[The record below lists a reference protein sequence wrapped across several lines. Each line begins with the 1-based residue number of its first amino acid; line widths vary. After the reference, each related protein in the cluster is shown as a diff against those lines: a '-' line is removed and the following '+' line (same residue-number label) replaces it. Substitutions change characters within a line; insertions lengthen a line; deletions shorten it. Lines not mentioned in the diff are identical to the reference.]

1 MEYRWF
7 GEMFPENRSRLTV
20 QARSFEKIYHIR
32 IYKDK
37 GKLQLQ
43 SLERPP
49 LPISKYADRM
59 FVISN
64 FDGTNSRQIIFY
76 MDDISLKY
84 EKILEIA
91 RRICAAKGW

>member
-7 GEMFPENRSRLTV
+7 AEMFAGNRRQLTV
-20 QARSFEKIYHIR
+20 QSRLFAKTYHIR

-43 SLERPP
+43 SLKRPP
-49 LPISKYADRM
+49 GPISKYLDRM
-59 FVISN
+59 CVISN

-76 MDDISLKY
+76 MDDVSLKH

-91 RRICAAKGW
+91 HRICAAMDW